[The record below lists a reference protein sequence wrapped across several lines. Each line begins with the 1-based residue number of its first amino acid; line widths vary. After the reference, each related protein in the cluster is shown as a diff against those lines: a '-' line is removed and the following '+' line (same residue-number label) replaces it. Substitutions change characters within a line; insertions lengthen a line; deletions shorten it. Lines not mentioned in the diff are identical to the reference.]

1 MLLSNCS
8 GIALEL
14 PRICP
19 EFAPKLHQNCT
30 KIAPKLHQNFN
41 EFAPNLHRI
50 CTEFAPKLQWNC
62 SEIALKLL
70 CYCTKV
76 ALKLPWSKR
85 RLFGALSSRSLINSV
100 AKLLYGVSL
109 NFLCNWDSIET
120 LLRSHQISAEIAP
133 KRALRQSRHSR
144 YNPTKQE
151 EEEEEEEEEEGRG
164 ERNQVI
170 SLNASISW

>member
-151 EEEEEEEEEEGRG
+151 VEAEEEEEGRG